1 MAINFMHCVF
11 AGSSIELV
19 NVYYLQPLSIEG
31 LAIFALTDV
40 KQLKE
45 TNEANLKTQNNCE
58 NPPNHYHNS
67 VQQSKRLCSAAWY
80 SVAVYPPLKSS
91 IVDVGFNSMLIGV
104 KQIGSE

>member
-11 AGSSIELV
+11 SGSSIELV
-19 NVYYLQPLSIEG
+19 NVYYLQSLEG

-45 TNEANLKTQNNCE
+45 TKEANLKTQNNFE

-104 KQIGSE
+104 KQIGSK